1 MADSTSSESET
12 TRAEFASNLRDVAD
26 TFEEDGEVDVDVE
39 DKTISLRPP
48 DFIDYDIA
56 VGEGSSVIGSD
67 SERITIEAEWT
78 SEG

>member
-12 TRAEFASNLRDVAD
+12 TRAEFASNLRGIAD

-48 DFIDYDIA
+48 DVIDYDIA